1 MQVDHFEEPV
11 HLLRPFLQKQDTNM
25 RECISHEERC
35 CITLR
40 YLTLRYLTFRSL
52 EYQFRISKKAISY
65 RVYNVGFAFTQ
76 ALRKEHFKTPKT
88 TEEWK
93 KIVEKLYHRW
103 NF

>member
-1 MQVDHFEEPV
+1 MQVDHFEGPV

-25 RECISHEERC
+25 RECTSHEERC

-65 RVYNVGFAFTQ
+65 RVST
-76 ALRKEHFKTPKT
+76 
-88 TEEWK
+88 
-93 KIVEKLYHRW
+93 
-103 NF
+103 